1 MKTRNKCVAL
11 ITGIPFVIGYLLSF
25 VPLLSAAQTTA
36 DSLRIVTAT
45 WNEKTL
51 ETGAIWKQVHF
62 DDLFNAHQEINLL
75 EIDLSDPAR
84 KIGFAGLS
92 DGMELTSVFA
102 KKAGALGAVNAT
114 FFDTRNGGATTF
126 VRIDGQTIN
135 ETAMLLP
142 NGTNHERANG
152 AIITDGRAVSIV
164 LGDHQTVGW
173 DKQLAGANVM
183 VCGPTLLQNGTAVAL
198 QENAFNDNRHPRT
211 AAALTADNKLILLT
225 VDGRNAK
232 AHGMNLHE
240 LAFLLRVMGMK
251 DALNLDGGGSTTLYI
266 QGEGDSGVV
275 NYPSDN
281 KAFDHG
287 GERKVANAIL
297 VY

>member
-1 MKTRNKCVAL
+1 MNTKNKRIAL
-11 ITGIPFVIGYLLSF
+11 LSGIPRLIGCFLVLA
-25 VPLLSAAQTTA
+25 PLLTVAQTAA

-51 ETGAIWKQVHF
+51 ETGAVWKQAHF
-62 DDLFNAHQEINLL
+62 DDLFESQQEVNLL
-75 EIDLSDPAR
+75 EIDLTNPAR
-84 KIGFAGLS
+84 QIAFAGLS

-102 KKAGALGAVNAT
+102 KEAGALGAVNAT
-114 FFDTRNGGATTF
+114 FFDTKNGGATTF
-126 VRIDGQTIN
+126 VRIDGQTVN
-135 ETAMLLP
+135 ETSMLQQD
-142 NGTNHERANG
+142 GTNHERANG
-152 AIITDGRAVSIV
+152 AIIANGQAVSIV
-164 LGDHQTVGW
+164 LGDNQTVGW

-183 VCGPTLLQNGTAVAL
+183 VCGPTLLQDGVPVAL
-198 QENAFNDNRHPRT
+198 QKNAFNDNRHPRS
-211 AAALTADNKLILLT
+211 AAAVTTDNKLILLT
-225 VDGRNAK
+225 VDGRNAN

-240 LAFLLRVMGMK
+240 LAFLLRIMGMQ
-251 DALNLDGGGSTTLYI
+251 DALNLDGGGSTTLYVK
-266 QGEGDSGVV
+266 GENDSGVV